1 MRCLNSSTGTAR
13 ALVAGT
19 GTERFLPFLAM
30 TTIGPY
36 PLPVELRQLI
46 ISFATDLRCSVCD
59 CVVLQGNGIML
70 QTVSYFLVDERFV
83 CFSCSKWAPEKEV
96 DVVTSR

>member
-1 MRCLNSSTGTAR
+1 
-13 ALVAGT
+13 
-19 GTERFLPFLAM
+19 M
-30 TTIGPY
+30 TTTGPH

-59 CVVLQGNGIML
+59 RVVLHERSGVML

-83 CFSCSKWAPEKEV
+83 CFECSKWAAP
-96 DVVTSR
+96 